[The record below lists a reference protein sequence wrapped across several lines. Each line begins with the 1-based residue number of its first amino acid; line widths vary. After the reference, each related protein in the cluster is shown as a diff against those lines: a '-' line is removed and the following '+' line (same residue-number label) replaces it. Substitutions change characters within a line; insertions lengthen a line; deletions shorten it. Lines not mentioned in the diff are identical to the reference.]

1 LEVTL
6 IHEKLTTAIGQPAIL
21 LLGNAFPSLRIVSE
35 RAGILYGELAGA
47 NGRWRTKLPVRELKA
62 FQSAIVEIPGTLTDT
77 GNYEIRLKLT
87 GNDWDVY
94 DTLYFSVWESEREQS
109 GGGRIVYRGED
120 GKLAYTPDYRG
131 NRIPD
136 FSYAGYKGGGVPIPH
151 VSVAITVGPGDGDA
165 EARIQEAIDYVSKLA
180 PDRDG
185 FRGTVLLREGT
196 YRIAGTLRIQASGV
210 VVRGGGK
217 GEDGSILV
225 AAGTGRRA
233 LIEVRGESDIHMEP
247 TTGRKIIDLYVPVG
261 SRTFHVNSAVG
272 LSVGDTI
279 VVRRYGNRAWISEIG
294 MDRIAPRPG
303 NPQETKQ
310 WQPFPLDF
318 ERTIVEIDG
327 NQVTIDAPIVCAI
340 EERWGGGEIFP
351 YTDLRISQVGVEHLR
366 LVSEYDKSVRADYR
380 GEEYAADEEH
390 AWDAVVFHN
399 VRDAWAQHIETF
411 HFADSGFLAG
421 REAKWITVQDCSV
434 LDPISVLAGGRRY
447 SFKIDGQLVLMQRNY
462 TELARHGLVL
472 NSRVSGPN
480 VFLDSAAVHQYN
492 WSEPHHRWSVGGL
505 YDNAESPIAIQ
516 DRQYLGTGH
525 GWAGANYVLWNSQGR
540 FILQKPP
547 TAQNYAI
554 GQVGERHPGN
564 FVPREEGYLESRG
577 RRVEPR
583 SLYLSQLEDR
593 LGNQAV
599 DRQVGSQ

>member
-1 LEVTL
+1 V
-6 IHEKLTTAIGQPAIL
+6 
-21 LLGNAFPSLRIVSE
+21 
-35 RAGILYGELAGA
+35 ELAGA
-47 NGRWRTKLPVRELKA
+47 NGKWRRELPVQALKA
-62 FQSAIVEIPGTLTDT
+62 SRQAVVEILGTLTDT

-87 GNDWDVY
+87 GNDRDELY
-94 DTLYFSVWESEREQS
+94 DTFYFSVWDSAREQS
-109 GGGRIVYRGED
+109 DGSRIVYRGED
-120 GKLAYTPDYRG
+120 GKLAYTTDFRG

-136 FSYAGYKGGGVPIPH
+136 FSYVGYKGGGVPIPH
-151 VSVAITVGPGDGDA
+151 VPVAITVGPGDGDD

-180 PDRDG
+180 LDRDG

-196 YRIAGTLRIQASGV
+196 YRIAGSLRIQASGV
-210 VVRGGGK
+210 VVRGAGK
-217 GEDGSILV
+217 GGDGSVLV

-233 LIEVRGESDIHMEP
+233 LIEVHGESEIRME
-247 TTGRKIIDLYVPVG
+247 TSAGCKITDLYVPVG
-261 SRTFHVNSAVG
+261 SRTFHVNSAAG
-272 LSVGDTI
+272 LSIGDTI
-279 VVRRYGNRAWISEIG
+279 VVRRYGNREWISEIG
-294 MDRIAPRPG
+294 MDRIVPRPG

-310 WQPFPLDF
+310 WQPFHLDF
-318 ERTIVEIDG
+318 ERMITEIAG
-327 NQVTIDAPIVCAI
+327 NRVTVDAPIVCAI

-351 YTDLRISQVGVEHLR
+351 YTDLRITQVGVEHLR
-366 LVSEYDKSVRADYR
+366 LVSEYDESVRADYR

-421 REAKWITVQDCSV
+421 RGAKWITVQDCSV
-434 LDPISVLAGGRRY
+434 LDPVSTLAGGRRY

-462 TELARHGLVL
+462 TERARHGLAV

-480 VFLDSAAVHQYN
+480 VFLDSAAALQYN

-505 YDNAESPIAIQ
+505 YDNVDSPIAIQ
-516 DRQYLGTGH
+516 DRQYLGSGH
-525 GWAGANYVLWNSQGR
+525 GWAGANYVLWNSRGR

-554 GQVGERHPGN
+554 GHVGERHPGN
-564 FVPREEGYLESRG
+564 FAPRAEGYEESREQH
-577 RRVEPR
+577 VEPR

-593 LGNQAV
+593 LG
-599 DRQVGSQ
+599 RR

>member
-1 LEVTL
+1 
-6 IHEKLTTAIGQPAIL
+6 
-21 LLGNAFPSLRIVSE
+21 
-35 RAGILYGELAGA
+35 LYGELAGA
-47 NGRWRTKLPVRELKA
+47 DGKWRRELPVRELKA
-62 FQSAIVEIPGTLTDT
+62 SQPEIVEIVEIPGTLTET

-87 GNDWDVY
+87 GNDRDEEY
-94 DTLYFSVWESEREQS
+94 DTFYFSVWDSVQASSDGNRL
-109 GGGRIVYRGED
+109 VYRGED
-120 GKLAYTPDYRG
+120 GKLAYTSDFRG

-151 VSVAITVGPGDGDA
+151 VPVAVTVGPGDGDD
-165 EARIQEAIDYVSKLA
+165 EARIQEAIDCVSKLE

-196 YRIAGTLRIQASGV
+196 YRISGTLRIQASGV
-210 VVRGGGK
+210 VVRGAGK
-217 GEDGSILV
+217 NENGSVLV
-225 AAGTGRRA
+225 ATGTGRRA
-233 LIEVRGESDIHMEP
+233 LIEVRGENDIRMES
-247 TTGRKIIDLYVPVG
+247 TTGRTVKDLYVPVG
-261 SRTFHVNSAVG
+261 SRTFHVNSTAD

-294 MDRIAPRPG
+294 MDRITPRPG

-310 WQPFPLDF
+310 WQPFHLDF
-318 ERTIVEIDG
+318 ERTIIEIDG
-327 NQVTIDAPIVCAI
+327 NRVTIDAPIVCAI
-340 EERWGGGEIFP
+340 EQQWGGGEIFQ
-351 YTDLRISQVGVEHLR
+351 YVDVRISQVGVEHLR
-366 LVSEYDKSVRADYR
+366 LVSEYDESVRADYR

-421 REAKWITVQDCSV
+421 KGAKWITVQDCSV
-434 LDPISVLAGGRRY
+434 LDPVSTLTGGRRY

-462 TELARHGLVL
+462 TERARHGLAV
-472 NSRVSGPN
+472 NSRVCGPN
-480 VFLDSAAVHQYN
+480 VFLDSAAVLQYN

-505 YDNAESPIAIQ
+505 YDNIESPIAIQ

-525 GWAGANYVLWNSQGR
+525 GWAGANYVLWNSRGR
-540 FILQKPP
+540 FIVQKAP

-554 GQVGERHPGN
+554 GQVGEQFPGN
-564 FVPREEGYLESRG
+564 FTPRVEGYVESRG
-577 RRVEPR
+577 QHVEPR

-593 LGNQAV
+593 LGKQAIDNLNTRV
-599 DRQVGSQ
+599 